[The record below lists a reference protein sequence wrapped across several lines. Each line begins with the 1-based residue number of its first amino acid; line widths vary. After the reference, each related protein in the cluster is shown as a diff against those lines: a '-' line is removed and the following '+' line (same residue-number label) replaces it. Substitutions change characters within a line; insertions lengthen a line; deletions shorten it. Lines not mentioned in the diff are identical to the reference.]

1 MNKEQLNALASQR
14 ILILDGAMG
23 SLIQGYHLS
32 EADFRGSRFAAHGTD
47 LAGCNDLLCLT
58 KPELISAI
66 HTAYLQA
73 GADIIE
79 TCSFNATSVSLADYG
94 IGELA
99 YEISA
104 AAASL
109 ARKAADEI
117 ATPDKPRFVAGS
129 MGPTAKSASLSPDIN
144 DPGKRGISWD
154 ELEAAYYDNARGLV
168 DGGVDIIIIETI
180 FDTLNAKAAVFA
192 VSRLMEE
199 RGLDLPLMISATI
212 SDTAGRLLSG
222 QTLKAFYVSLLH
234 AKPWSIGLNCS
245 FGAER
250 LKVYSKK
257 LAGIAPCLT
266 SVHPN
271 AGMPNA
277 FGVYDASPESMTAC
291 LETYMQEGLL
301 NILGGC
307 CGTTPGHI
315 AAMAAK
321 AQGYPPR
328 TMPFIPRK
336 TVFAGLEPL
345 EVDLKGLT
353 KIGERTNVSGSRQF
367 LKLIQQEAYHQA
379 LGIVRSMIA
388 QGAQSINVSM
398 DDPLLDAKTAL
409 TRFLS
414 LALADPDIARV
425 PIMVDSSRWEVLETG
440 LKLIQGKG
448 LVNSLSL
455 KDGEGEFLRKS
466 RLVRRYGAAVVVM
479 LFDEQGQAAT
489 YERKIAVAQRAY
501 DLLVQDGF
509 PPEDII
515 FDGVVLTIATG
526 IPEHDQYALDFIQ
539 ACAWIHAH
547 CPYAQIVGGIAN
559 LSFCFQG
566 NDPVRNALHGVLLKH
581 AMAAGLSMAIVNPG
595 TMVSYENID
604 PELRDAAEGA
614 ILCKQPD
621 ATETLLRLA
630 LERKGTKTEKARDA
644 GELGGSWRS
653 WDTEAQILHAMLTGI
668 DDYIEGDVLML
679 RAKYPRALD
688 ILEGPLMKGM
698 QEVGDRFGAGQMFL
712 PQVIRS
718 ARVLKKA
725 VAALEPFMEQEK
737 LKETGRAGS
746 PGVRGSGKILL
757 ATVKGDVHDIGK
769 NIVGVVLGCNGY
781 EILDLGVMV
790 PAEQIIETALREQ
803 AGIIGL
809 SGLITPSL
817 DEMIRT
823 AQEMEKQGLTIPL
836 LIGGATTNLAHTA
849 LRIAPEYSGP
859 VVYVPD
865 ASRSA
870 ETVRALLSET
880 ERPRF
885 LESLERAYR
894 TATERHATFQAQRS
908 LIPLEEARANKV
920 QLLWSPLPPEPKTK
934 GILECYDYPLSWVIP
949 YIDWNS
955 FLHAWDMT
963 GTNTLGPK
971 QRAKETLLADAQALL
986 DPIVAK
992 GLLKLRGVL
1001 GLFPALSEGDD
1012 VLLYDPEEPQRE
1024 IARFAFLRNQEQKR
1038 AGGFNPCLADFILPK
1053 EQAAHTDQGT
1063 TDWIGLFMLGAGFGL
1078 PELQRPYQERQD
1090 AYESLLLASL
1100 ANSLAEAFAEVLHVR
1115 VRREW
1120 WAYTLEEE
1128 KVSLKDGSSRTY
1140 GGLRP
1145 AFGYPICPD
1154 HGDKRIVCDLLEAR
1168 ERCGFALTESAM
1180 IIPAASVCGM
1190 YLGHPSAYYFS
1201 LGAIGDDQVADWAAR
1216 KGISPEEARKRI
1228 GRLA

>member
-1 MNKEQLNALASQR
+1 MNTTEQLTALASQR

-23 SLIQGYHLS
+23 SLIQGYHLT
-32 EADFRGSRFAAHGTD
+32 EADFRGSRFASHETD

-66 HTAYLQA
+66 HHAYLEA

-79 TCSFNATSVSLADYG
+79 TCSFNATAVSLADYG
-94 IGELA
+94 IGDLA

-104 AAASL
+104 AAASV
-109 ARKAADEI
+109 ARNAADR
-117 ATPDKPRFVAGS
+117 ASTADKPRFVAGS
-129 MGPTAKSASLSPDIN
+129 MGPTAKSASISPDIN

-168 DGGVDIIIIETI
+168 DGGADMLLIETI
-180 FDTLNAKAAVFA
+180 FDTLNAKAAIFA

-199 RGLDLPLMISATI
+199 RGLALPLMISATI
-212 SDTAGRLLSG
+212 SDAAGRLLSG
-222 QTLKAFYVSLLH
+222 QTLRAFCVSVLH
-234 AKPWSIGLNCS
+234 AQPWSIGLNCS

-250 LKVYSKK
+250 LKAYSKE
-257 LAGIAPCLT
+257 LAALVPCLT

-271 AGMPNA
+271 AGMPNE
-277 FGVYDASPESMTAC
+277 FGAYDDSPESMTAC
-291 LETYMQEGLL
+291 LETYMQAGLV

-307 CGTTPGHI
+307 CGTTPAHI
-315 AAMAAK
+315 AAMAVK
-321 AQGYPPR
+321 ARSYPPR
-328 TMPFIPRK
+328 AIPQIPRK

-345 EVDLKGLT
+345 EVGPQGLM
-353 KIGERTNVSGSRQF
+353 KIGERTNVSGSHQF
-367 LKLIQQEAYHQA
+367 LKLIQQEAFPQA
-379 LGIVRSMIA
+379 LRVARSMIA
-388 QGAQSINVSM
+388 KGAHSINISM
-398 DDPLLDAKTAL
+398 DDPLLDAKTSL
-409 TRFLS
+409 TRFLT
-414 LALADPDIARV
+414 LALSDPDIARV
-425 PIMVDSSRWEVLETG
+425 PIMLDSSRWEVLETG
-440 LKLIQGKG
+440 LKLLQGKG

-466 RLVRRYGAAVVVM
+466 RLARRYGAAVVVM
-479 LFDEQGQAAT
+479 LFDEHGQAAT
-489 YERKIAVAQRAY
+489 YERKIAVAKRAY

-526 IPEHDQYALDFIQ
+526 LPEHDRYALDFIQ
-539 ACAWIHAH
+539 ACAWIHEH
-547 CPYAQIVGGIAN
+547 CPYAQVSGGIAN

-566 NDPVRNALHGVLLKH
+566 NEPVRNALHGVLLKH
-581 AMAAGLSMAIVNPG
+581 ARDAGLSMAIVNPG
-595 TMVSYENID
+595 TMIPYEELD

-614 ILCKQPD
+614 ILCTKPD
-621 ATETLLRLA
+621 ATETLLQVALA
-630 LERKGTKTEKARDA
+630 SKGTPREKSSSETLA
-644 GELGGSWRS
+644 SWRS
-653 WDTEAQILHAMLTGI
+653 WDTEAQVRHAMLSGI
-668 DDYIEGDVLML
+668 DDYIEGDVLLL
-679 RAKYPRALD
+679 RATYPRALD

-725 VAALEPFMEQEK
+725 VAALEPFMDQDAGPPEV
-737 LKETGRAGS
+737 TGSA
-746 PGVRGSGKILL
+746 KILL

-803 AGIIGL
+803 AGVIGL

-817 DEMIRT
+817 DEMIHT
-823 AQEMEKQGLTIPL
+823 AKEMEKRGLTIPL

-849 LRIAPEYSGP
+849 MRIAPEYSGP

-885 LESLERAYR
+885 LESLESTYQAAAARHEALKAKR
-894 TATERHATFQAQRS
+894 T

-920 QLLWSPLPPEPKTK
+920 HLPWSTLPPQPKTS
-934 GILECYDYPLSWVIP
+934 GILECYDYPLRWVTP
-949 YIDWNS
+949 HIDWKG

-963 GTNTLGPK
+963 GAHSPGQNQGAQEK
-971 QRAKETLLADAQALL
+971 LLEDAQVLL

-992 GLLKLRGVL
+992 GLLKLRGVV
-1001 GLFPALSEGDD
+1001 GLFPALSAGDD
-1012 VLLYDPEEPQRE
+1012 VLIYAPEDPKRE
-1024 IARFAFLRNQEQKR
+1024 IARFAFLRNQEHKR
-1038 AGGFNPCLADFILPK
+1038 SGGSNPCLADFILPR
-1053 EQAAHTDQGT
+1053 EHALHTAQGI
-1063 TDWIGLFMLGAGFGL
+1063 TDWIGLFVLSAGFGL
-1078 PELQRPYQERQD
+1078 DTLQAPYQEQED
-1090 AYESLLLASL
+1090 AYGSLLLASL
-1100 ANSLAEAFAEVLHVR
+1100 ANSLAEAFAEELHFR
-1115 VRREW
+1115 VRQEW
-1120 WAYTLEEE
+1120 WAYAPKEERFSQE
-1128 KVSLKDGSSRTY
+1128 ASTARGYV
-1140 GGLRP
+1140 GLRP

-1154 HGDKRIVCDLLEAR
+1154 HGDKRIVCTLLQAQ

-1180 IIPAASVCGM
+1180 LIPAASVCGM
-1190 YLGHPSAYYFS
+1190 YLAHPSAYYFS
-1201 LGAIGDDQVADWAAR
+1201 LGSIGEDQVADWAIR

-1228 GRLA
+1228 GRI

>member
-1 MNKEQLNALASQR
+1 
-14 ILILDGAMG
+14 
-23 SLIQGYHLS
+23 
-32 EADFRGSRFAAHGTD
+32 
-47 LAGCNDLLCLT
+47 
-58 KPELISAI
+58 
-66 HTAYLQA
+66 
-73 GADIIE
+73 
-79 TCSFNATSVSLADYG
+79 LADYG
-94 IGELA
+94 IGDLA
-99 YEISA
+99 YEISL

-109 ARKAADEI
+109 ARKAADTVS
-117 ATPDKPRFVAGS
+117 TPDKPRFVAGS
-129 MGPTAKSASLSPDIN
+129 IGPTAKSGSLSPDIN

-168 DGGVDIIIIETI
+168 DGGADIIIIETI
-180 FDTLNAKAAVFA
+180 FDTLNAKAAIFA

-212 SDTAGRLLSG
+212 SDAAGRLLSG
-222 QTLKAFYVSLLH
+222 QTLKAFCISVLH
-234 AKPWSIGLNCS
+234 AAPWSIGLNCS

-250 LKVYSKK
+250 LKVYSQE

-277 FGVYDASPESMTAC
+277 FGTYDASPESMAAC
-291 LETYMQEGLL
+291 LETYMHEGLL

-328 TMPFIPRK
+328 AVPRIPRK

-345 EVDLKGLT
+345 EVDPKGLT
-353 KIGERTNVSGSRQF
+353 KIGERTNVSGSHQF
-367 LKLIQQEAYHQA
+367 LKFIQQEAYHQA
-379 LGIVRSMIA
+379 VGIARSMIA
-388 QGAQSINVSM
+388 KGAESINVSM

-409 TRFLS
+409 TRFLN
-414 LALADPDIARV
+414 LALSDPDIARV

-466 RLVRRYGAAVVVM
+466 RLAHRYGAAVVVM

-489 YERKIAVAQRAY
+489 YERKIAVAKRAY

-526 IPEHDQYALDFIQ
+526 IPEHDRYALDFIH

-547 CPYAQIVGGIAN
+547 CPYAQVSGGIAN

-566 NDPVRNALHGVLLKH
+566 NDSVRNALHGVLLKH

-595 TMVSYENID
+595 TMIPYEDIE
-604 PELRDAAEGA
+604 PELRDAAEGV
-614 ILCKQPD
+614 ILCKEPD
-621 ATETLLRLA
+621 AVETLLRLA
-630 LERKGTKTEKARDA
+630 LERKGTKPGKARDA
-644 GELGGSWRS
+644 GELRESWRS
-653 WDTEAQILHAMLTGI
+653 WGAEAQILHAMLAGI
-668 DDYIEGDVLML
+668 DDYIEADVLVL

-698 QEVGDRFGAGQMFL
+698 QEVGDRFSAGQMFL

-725 VAALEPFMEQEK
+725 VTALEPFMKQEK
-737 LKETGRAGS
+737 LQETQRAGLS
-746 PGVRGSGKILL
+746 GPKGSGKILL

-790 PAEQIIETALREQ
+790 PAEQIIETALREH

-880 ERPRF
+880 ERPGF
-885 LESLERAYR
+885 LESLEKAYR
-894 TATERHATFQAQRS
+894 AAVERHEAITAQRN

-920 QLLWSPLPPEPKTK
+920 QLPWSPLPLEPKTK
-934 GILECYDYPLSWVIP
+934 GILECYDYPLPWVTP
-949 YIDWNS
+949 YIDWKG

-963 GTNTLGPK
+963 ETNTPGPK
-971 QRAKETLLADAQALL
+971 QRAKETLLEDAKARL

-992 GLLKLRGVL
+992 GLLKLRGVV
-1001 GLFPALSEGDD
+1001 GLFPALSQGDD
-1012 VLLYDPEEPQRE
+1012 VLLYDPEDPERE

-1038 AGGFNPCLADFILPK
+1038 TGGFNPCLADFILPR
-1053 EQAAHTDQGT
+1053 EHAAHTAQGT
-1063 TDWIGLFMLGAGFGL
+1063 TDWIGLFVLSAGFGL
-1078 PELQRPYQERQD
+1078 HELQRPYTEQED
-1090 AYESLLLASL
+1090 AYESLLLGSL
-1100 ANSLAEAFAEVLHVR
+1100 ANSLAEAFAEELHAR

-1120 WAYTLEEE
+1120 WAYASEAETF
-1128 KVSLKDGSSRTY
+1128 SAADGTPRTS

-1154 HGDKRIVCDLLEAR
+1154 HGDKRIVCTLLEAR

-1180 IIPAASVCGM
+1180 LIPAASVCGM
-1190 YLGHPSAYYFS
+1190 YLAHPSAYYFS
-1201 LGAIGDDQVADWAAR
+1201 LGPIGEDQVADWAAR

-1228 GRLA
+1228 GRI

>member
-1 MNKEQLNALASQR
+1 M
-14 ILILDGAMG
+14 
-23 SLIQGYHLS
+23 
-32 EADFRGSRFAAHGTD
+32 
-47 LAGCNDLLCLT
+47 
-58 KPELISAI
+58 
-66 HTAYLQA
+66 
-73 GADIIE
+73 
-79 TCSFNATSVSLADYG
+79 ADYR
-94 IGELA
+94 IGDLA
-99 YEISA
+99 YEISL

-109 ARKAADEI
+109 ARKAADTFS
-117 ATPDKPRFVAGS
+117 TPDKPRFVAGS
-129 MGPTAKSASLSPDIN
+129 IGPTAKSASLSPDIN

-168 DGGVDIIIIETI
+168 DGGADIIIIETI
-180 FDTLNAKAAVFA
+180 FDTLNAKAAIFA

-199 RGLDLPLMISATI
+199 RGLDLPLMLSATI
-212 SDTAGRLLSG
+212 SDAAGRLLSG
-222 QTLKAFYVSLLH
+222 QTLKAFCISVLH
-234 AKPWSIGLNCS
+234 AAPWSMGLNCS

-250 LKVYSKK
+250 LKVYSQE
-257 LAGIAPCLT
+257 LAGVVPCLT

-277 FGVYDASPESMTAC
+277 FGLYDTSPESMAAC

-315 AAMAAK
+315 AALAAK
-321 AQGYPPR
+321 AQEYPPR
-328 TMPFIPRK
+328 SLPLIPRK

-345 EVDLKGLT
+345 EVAPTGLT

-367 LKLIQQEAYHQA
+367 LQCIQQEAYHQA
-379 LGIVRSMIA
+379 LGIARSMIA
-388 QGAQSINVSM
+388 KGAQSINISM

-440 LKLIQGKG
+440 LKRIQGKG

-466 RLVRRYGAAVVVM
+466 RLARRYGAGVVVM
-479 LFDEQGQAAT
+479 LFDEHGQAAT
-489 YERKIAVAQRAY
+489 YERKIAVAKRAY

-509 PPEDII
+509 PPEDIV

-526 IPEHDQYALDFIQ
+526 IPEHDRYALDFIQ

-547 CPYAQIVGGIAN
+547 CPYAQVSGGIAN

-566 NDPVRNALHGVLLKH
+566 NDLIRNALHGVLLKH

-595 TMVSYENID
+595 TMISYEDID
-604 PELRDAAEGA
+604 PELRDAAEGV
-614 ILCKQPD
+614 ILCKEPD
-621 ATETLLRLA
+621 AAETLLRVALA
-630 LERKGTKTEKARDA
+630 SKGTKTGKAREA
-644 GELGGSWRS
+644 GELRESWRS
-653 WDTEAQILHAMLTGI
+653 WGAEAQILHAMLVGI
-668 DDYIEGDVLML
+668 DDYIEADVLVL
-679 RAKYPRALD
+679 RTKYPRALD

-698 QEVGDRFGAGQMFL
+698 QEVGDRFSAGQMFL

-725 VAALEPFMEQEK
+725 VTALEPFMKQEK
-737 LKETGRAGS
+737 LTETERAGS
-746 PGVRGSGKILL
+746 SGAKGSGKILL

-790 PAEQIIETALREQ
+790 PAEQIIETALREH

-823 AQEMEKQGLTIPL
+823 AQEMEKRGLTIPL

-885 LESLERAYR
+885 LGSLEKAYR
-894 TATERHATFQAQRS
+894 AAVERHEAIQAQRS

-920 QLLWSPLPPEPKTK
+920 QLPWSSLPPEPKNK
-934 GILECYDYPLSWVIP
+934 GILECYDYPLRWVTP
-949 YIDWNS
+949 YIDWKG

-963 GTNTLGPK
+963 EADTPGPK
-971 QRAKETLLADAQALL
+971 QRAKETLLKDARALL

-1001 GLFPALSEGDD
+1001 GLFPALSQGDD
-1012 VLLYDPEEPQRE
+1012 VLLYDPADPERE
-1024 IARFAFLRNQEQKR
+1024 IARFAFLRNQEHKR
-1038 AGGFNPCLADFILPK
+1038 AGGFNPCLADFILPR
-1053 EQAAHTDQGT
+1053 EHAAHTAQGI
-1063 TDWIGLFMLGAGFGL
+1063 TDWIGLFVLSAGFGL
-1078 PELQRPYQERQD
+1078 HELQRPYKEQGD
-1090 AYESLLLASL
+1090 AYKSLLLASL
-1100 ANSLAEAFAEVLHVR
+1100 ANSLAEAFAEELHFR

-1120 WAYTLEEE
+1120 WAYAPEEE
-1128 KVSLKDGSSRTY
+1128 KFSPADGTPRSY

-1154 HGDKRIVCDLLEAR
+1154 HEDKRIVCDLLEAR

-1180 IIPAASVCGM
+1180 LIPAASVCGM
-1190 YLGHPSAYYFS
+1190 YLAHPRAYYFS
-1201 LGAIGDDQVADWAAR
+1201 LGPIGEDQVADWAAR

-1228 GRLA
+1228 GRI

>member
-1 MNKEQLNALASQR
+1 
-14 ILILDGAMG
+14 MG
-23 SLIQGYHLS
+23 SLIQGYRLT
-32 EADFRGSRFAAHGTD
+32 EADFRGSRFASHGID
-47 LAGCNDLLCLT
+47 VAGCNDLLCLT
-58 KPELISAI
+58 KPDLISAI
-66 HTAYLQA
+66 HTAYLHA
-73 GADIIE
+73 GADLIE

-94 IGELA
+94 LGDLA

-109 ARKAADEI
+109 ARNAADKA

-154 ELEAAYYDNARGLV
+154 ELEAAYYDNARGLL
-168 DGGVDIIIIETI
+168 DGGADILIIETI
-180 FDTLNAKAAVFA
+180 FDTLNAKAALFA

-199 RGLDLPLMISATI
+199 RGLDLPLMLSCTI
-212 SDTAGRLLSG
+212 ADAAGRLLAG
-222 QTLKAFYVSLLH
+222 QTLRAFCISVLH
-234 AKPWSIGLNCS
+234 AMPWSIGLNCS

-250 LKVYSKK
+250 LKGYSKE

-277 FGVYDASPESMTAC
+277 FGAYDAGPESMAAC

-307 CGTTPGHI
+307 CGTTPEHI
-315 AAMAAK
+315 AALAAK
-321 AQGYPPR
+321 AHAYPPR
-328 TMPFIPRK
+328 AIPFIPRK

-345 EVDLKGLT
+345 EAAPRGLT

-367 LKLIQQEAYHQA
+367 LKFIQQGAYPKA
-379 LGIVRSMIA
+379 VGIARSMIA
-388 QGAQSINVSM
+388 KGAQSINVSM
-398 DDPLLDAKTAL
+398 DDPLLDAKAAL

-414 LALADPDIARV
+414 LALSDPDIARV
-425 PIMVDSSRWEVLETG
+425 PVMVDSSRWEVLETG
-440 LKLIQGKG
+440 LKLLQGKG

-455 KDGEGEFLRKS
+455 KDGPGELLDKS

-526 IPEHDQYALDFIQ
+526 IPEHDRYALDFIH
-539 ACAWIHAH
+539 ACAWIHTH
-547 CPYAQIVGGIAN
+547 CPYAQVSGGIAN

-595 TMVSYENID
+595 TMISYEDIE

-614 ILCKQPD
+614 ILCTQPD
-621 ATETLLRLA
+621 AAQTLLRVA
-630 LERKGTKTEKARDA
+630 LERKGAKTA
-644 GELGGSWRS
+644 GEAEELPESWRS
-653 WDTEAQILHAMLTGI
+653 WEAEARILHAMLTGM
-668 DDYIEGDVLML
+668 DDYIEADVLAL
-679 RAKYPRALD
+679 RAAYPRTLD
-688 ILEGPLMKGM
+688 LLEGPLMKGM
-698 QEVGDRFGAGQMFL
+698 QEVGDRFGAGRLFL

-725 VAALEPFMEQEK
+725 VAALEPFMERENRT
-737 LKETGRAGS
+737 ETGKAGS
-746 PGVRGSGKILL
+746 PGARGGGRILL

-769 NIVGVVLGCNGY
+769 NIVAVVLGCNGY

-790 PAEQIIETALREQ
+790 PTEQIIETALREQ
-803 AGIIGL
+803 AGVIGL

-823 AQEMEKQGLTIPL
+823 AREMENRRLTIPL

-849 LRIAPEYSGP
+849 LRIAPVYSGP

-865 ASRSA
+865 ASRAA

-880 ERPRF
+880 ERPGF
-885 LESLERAYR
+885 LASLERAYR
-894 TATERHATFQAQRS
+894 AAVERHEAIEARRRR
-908 LIPLEEARANKV
+908 IPLEAARANKV
-920 QLLWSPLPPEPKTK
+920 RFPWSLLPPEPKRK
-934 GILECYDYPLSWVIP
+934 GILAWSEYPLRLVTP
-949 YIDWNS
+949 RIDWKG
-955 FLHAWDMT
+955 FLHAWDMANVPAPT
-963 GTNTLGPK
+963 HGPAEPLLND
-971 QRAKETLLADAQALL
+971 AKALL
-986 DPIVAK
+986 DLIVAQ
-992 GLLKLRGVL
+992 GLLKLRGVV
-1001 GLFPALSEGDD
+1001 GLFPALSFGDD
-1012 VLLYDPEEPQRE
+1012 LLLYDPEDPERE
-1024 IARFAFLRNQEQKR
+1024 IARFAFLRNQEQKQ
-1038 AGGFNPCLADFILPK
+1038 AGGFNPCLADFILPGDH
-1053 EQAAHTDQGT
+1053 AFHTAQGA
-1063 TDWIGLFMLGAGFGL
+1063 TDWIGLFVLSAGFGL
-1078 PELQRPYQERQD
+1078 EEVQRSYQKPQD
-1090 AYESLLLASL
+1090 AYENLLLASL
-1100 ANSLAEAFAEVLHVR
+1100 ANSLAEAFAEELHIR
-1115 VRREW
+1115 VQQEW
-1120 WAYTLEEE
+1120 WAYLPEAGR
-1128 KVSLKDGSSRTY
+1128 VSAATGSPKGSA
-1140 GGLRP
+1140 GLRP
-1145 AFGYPICPD
+1145 AFGYPLCPD
-1154 HGDKRIVCDLLEAR
+1154 HGDKRIVFDLLEAR

-1190 YLGHPSAYYFS
+1190 YLAHPKAYYFS
-1201 LGAIGDDQVADWAAR
+1201 LGAIGEDQVADWAAR

-1228 GRLA
+1228 GRL

>member
-1 MNKEQLNALASQR
+1 
-14 ILILDGAMG
+14 MG
-23 SLIQGYHLS
+23 SLIQGHHLT
-32 EADFRGSRFAAHGTD
+32 EADFRGNRFASHETD

-66 HTAYLQA
+66 HQAYLEA

-79 TCSFNATSVSLADYG
+79 TCSFNAIAPSLADYG
-94 IGELA
+94 IGDLA

-109 ARKAADEI
+109 ARNAADRVST
-117 ATPDKPRFVAGS
+117 ADKPRFVAGS
-129 MGPTAKSASLSPDIN
+129 IGPTAKSASLSPDIN

-154 ELEAAYYDNARGLV
+154 ELEGAYYDTARGLV
-168 DGGVDIIIIETI
+168 DGGADILIIETI
-180 FDTLNAKAAVFA
+180 FDTLNAKAALFA
-192 VSRLMEE
+192 ISRLMEE

-212 SDTAGRLLSG
+212 SDAAGRLLSG
-222 QTLKAFYVSLLH
+222 QTLKAFAVSVLH

-250 LKVYSKK
+250 LKGYSRE
-257 LAGIAPCLT
+257 LAALAPCLT

-271 AGMPNA
+271 AGMPNE
-277 FGVYDASPESMTAC
+277 FGAYDDGPESMASC
-291 LETYMQEGLL
+291 LETYMQEGLV
-301 NILGGC
+301 NIIGGC
-307 CGTTPGHI
+307 CGTTPAHI

-321 AQGYPPR
+321 ARAYPPR
-328 TMPFIPRK
+328 AIPQIPRK

-345 EVDLKGLT
+345 EVDPQGLT
-353 KIGERTNVSGSRQF
+353 KIGERTNVSGSHQF
-367 LKLIQQEAYHQA
+367 LKLIQQEAYPQA
-379 LGIVRSMIA
+379 LGIARSMIA
-388 QGAQSINVSM
+388 KGAQSINVSM

-409 TRFLS
+409 TRFLT
-414 LALADPDIARV
+414 LALSDPGIARV
-425 PIMVDSSRWEVLETG
+425 PIMLDSSRWEVLETG

-466 RLVRRYGAAVVVM
+466 RLTRRYGAAVVVM
-479 LFDEQGQAAT
+479 LFDEHGQAAG
-489 YERKIAVAQRAY
+489 YERKIAVAKRAY

-526 IPEHDQYALDFIQ
+526 IPEHDRYALDFLH
-539 ACAWIHAH
+539 ACAWIHKH
-547 CPYAQIVGGIAN
+547 CPYAQVSGGIAN

-566 NDPVRNALHGVLLKH
+566 NEPVRNALHGVLLKH
-581 AMAAGLSMAIVNPG
+581 AMDAGLSMAIVNPG
-595 TMVSYENID
+595 TMIAYEDLD
-604 PELRDAAEGA
+604 PELRDAAEGV
-614 ILCKQPD
+614 ILCKQPE
-621 ATETLLRLA
+621 AMETLLRVA
-630 LERKGTKTEKARDA
+630 LERRGTKREKT
-644 GELGGSWRS
+644 GEEALSWRS
-653 WDTEAQILHAMLTGI
+653 WDTEAQIRHAMLSGI
-668 DDYIEGDVLML
+668 DDYIEGDVLAL
-679 RAKYPRALD
+679 RVRYPRALD

-698 QEVGDRFGAGQMFL
+698 QEVGDRFSEGQMFL

-725 VAALEPFMEQEK
+725 VAALEPFMDQEK
-737 LKETGRAGS
+737 VQETERAGPSGLKGRA
-746 PGVRGSGKILL
+746 KILL

-803 AGIIGL
+803 AGVIGL

-823 AQEMEKQGLTIPL
+823 AQEMEKRGLNIPL

-870 ETVRALLSET
+870 ETVRALLSEA

-885 LESLERAYR
+885 LESLGNTYQAA
-894 TATERHATFQAQRS
+894 TARHEALQAQRTV
-908 LIPLEEARANKV
+908 IPLEEARANRV
-920 QLLWSPLPPEPKTK
+920 HLPWSTLPPKPKTP
-934 GILECYDYPLSWVIP
+934 GILECYDYPLSWVTP
-949 YIDWNS
+949 RIDWKG

-963 GTNTLGPK
+963 GANTPGPNQGAQEK
-971 QRAKETLLADAQALL
+971 LLEDAKALL

-992 GLLKLRGVL
+992 GLLKLRGVV

-1012 VLLYDPEEPQRE
+1012 VLIYAPEDPARE
-1024 IARFAFLRNQEQKR
+1024 IARFAFLRNQERKR
-1038 AGGFNPCLADFILPK
+1038 SGAFNPCLADFILPR
-1053 EQAAHTDQGT
+1053 EQALHTAQGI
-1063 TDWIGLFMLGAGFGL
+1063 TDWIGLFVLSAGFGL
-1078 PELQRPYQERQD
+1078 DTLQAPYRERQD
-1090 AYESLLLASL
+1090 AYGSLLLASL
-1100 ANSLAEAFAEVLHVR
+1100 ANSLAEAFAEELHVR
-1115 VRREW
+1115 VRQEW
-1120 WAYTLEEE
+1120 WAYAPKEGPFSQEAPA
-1128 KVSLKDGSSRTY
+1128 SRRY
-1140 GGLRP
+1140 AGLRP
-1145 AFGYPICPD
+1145 AFGYPLCPD
-1154 HGDKRIVCDLLEAR
+1154 HGDKRIVCKLLEAR

-1180 IIPAASVCGM
+1180 LIPAASVCGM
-1190 YLGHPSAYYFS
+1190 YLAHPSAYYFS
-1201 LGAIGDDQVADWAAR
+1201 LGPLGDDQVADWAAR

-1228 GRLA
+1228 GRL

>member
-1 MNKEQLNALASQR
+1 MNTKEQLTTLASQR

-23 SLIQGYHLS
+23 SLIQGYHLT
-32 EADFRGSRFAAHGTD
+32 EADFRGSRFASHKTD
-47 LAGCNDLLCLT
+47 LIGCNDLLCLT
-58 KPELISAI
+58 KPDVISTI

-94 IGELA
+94 IGDLA
-99 YEISA
+99 YEISVA
-104 AAASL
+104 AAAL
-109 ARKAADEI
+109 ARNAADSFS
-117 ATPDKPRFVAGS
+117 TPDKPRFVAGS
-129 MGPTAKSASLSPDIN
+129 MGPTAKSASISPDIN

-168 DGGVDIIIIETI
+168 DGGADILIIETI
-180 FDTLNAKAAVFA
+180 FDTLNAKAAIFA

-199 RGLDLPLMISATI
+199 RGIDLPLMISATI
-212 SDTAGRLLSG
+212 SDAAGRLLAG
-222 QTLKAFYVSLLH
+222 QTLRAFCISVLH

-250 LKVYSKK
+250 LKIYSQE
-257 LAGIAPCLT
+257 LAGIVSCFT

-271 AGMPNA
+271 AGMPNE
-277 FGVYDASPESMTAC
+277 FGAYDASPESMAVC
-291 LETYMQEGLL
+291 LETYMQAGLL

-307 CGTTPGHI
+307 CGTTPAHI
-315 AAMAAK
+315 AALAAK
-321 AQGYPPR
+321 AQGYRPR
-328 TMPFIPRK
+328 TIPRIPRK

-345 EVDLKGLT
+345 EVDPKGLT

-379 LGIVRSMIA
+379 LSIARSMIE
-388 QGAQSINVSM
+388 QGAHSINVSM
-398 DDPLLDAKTAL
+398 DDPLLDAKAAM
-409 TRFLS
+409 TRFLG
-414 LALADPDIARV
+414 LALSDPDIARV
-425 PIMVDSSRWEVLETG
+425 PITVDSSRWEVIETG

-448 LVNSLSL
+448 MVNSLSL

-489 YERKIAVAQRAY
+489 YERKIEVAHRAY
-501 DLLVQDGF
+501 KLLVQDGF
-509 PPEDII
+509 PPEDIV

-526 IPEHDQYALDFIQ
+526 IPEHDRYALDFIQ
-539 ACAWIHAH
+539 ACEWIHTH
-547 CPYAQIVGGIAN
+547 CPYAQVSGGIAN

-566 NDPVRNALHGVLLKH
+566 NDPVRNAMHGVLLKH
-581 AMAAGLSMAIVNPG
+581 AQAAGLSMAIVNPG
-595 TMVSYENID
+595 TMVSYEDID
-604 PELRDAAEGA
+604 PELREAVEGA

-621 ATETLLRLA
+621 ATEILLRVA
-630 LERKGTKTEKARDA
+630 LGRKDDKTRTAAREHLD
-644 GELGGSWRS
+644 SWRS

-668 DDYIEGDVLML
+668 DDYIEADVLVL

-698 QEVGDRFGAGQMFL
+698 QEVGNRFSDGQMFL

-725 VAALEPFMEQEK
+725 VTALEPFMAQEK
-737 LKETGRAGS
+737 ATGTLS
-746 PGVRGSGKILL
+746 SGAKILL

-849 LRIAPEYSGP
+849 LKIAPEYSGP

-870 ETVRALLSET
+870 ETVRALCSET

-885 LESLERAYR
+885 LEALEHSYR
-894 TATERHATFQAQRS
+894 TAAERHETLQARLS
-908 LIPLEEARANKV
+908 LIPLKKARENKV
-920 QLLWSPLPPEPKTK
+920 QFSWSSSLPEPKTK
-934 GILECYDYPLSWVIP
+934 GVLECYNYPLSWVTP
-949 YIDWNS
+949 YIDWKG
-955 FLHAWDMT
+955 FLRAWDMT
-963 GTNTLGPK
+963 GANTPGPK
-971 QRAKETLLADAQALL
+971 QAAQETLLEDAKALL
-986 DPIVAK
+986 DPIVSK
-992 GLLKLRGVL
+992 GLLKLRGVV
-1001 GLFPALSEGDD
+1001 GLFPALAAGDD
-1012 VLLYDPEEPQRE
+1012 VLIYDPADPERE
-1024 IARFAFLRNQEQKR
+1024 IARFAFLRNQEYKR
-1038 AGGFNPCLADFILPK
+1038 SGGFNPCLADFILPQ
-1053 EQAAHTDQGT
+1053 EHSAQSATG
-1063 TDWIGLFMLGAGFGL
+1063 WIGLFVLGAGFGL
-1078 PELQRPYQERQD
+1078 HELQVPYQEQQD
-1090 AYESLLLASL
+1090 TYRSLLLASL
-1100 ANSLAEAFAEVLHVR
+1100 ANSLAEAFAEELHFR
-1115 VRREW
+1115 VRQEW
-1120 WAYTLEEE
+1120 WAYAPEEE
-1128 KVSLKDGSSRTY
+1128 RLSMEDISTGRY
-1140 GGLRP
+1140 AGLRP
-1145 AFGYPICPD
+1145 CFGYPICPD
-1154 HGDKRIVCDLLEAR
+1154 HGDKRIVFDLLEAR

-1190 YLGHPSAYYFS
+1190 YLDHPSAYYFS
-1201 LGAIGDDQVADWAAR
+1201 LGPIGEDQVSDWAAR
-1216 KGISPEEARKRI
+1216 KGISLQDARKRI
-1228 GRLA
+1228 GRL